1 MDDESRITLAC
12 LDLAGT
18 TVADDGI
25 GERAF
30 TEALVT
36 QGIVSGT
43 DTYRRAVARVQ
54 TARGRSKLDI
64 FRDVF
69 ADEDRAQAANHAFE
83 QSYDAI
89 VDRVGLSPIPGAEAA
104 IDALAES
111 GVRICLMTGFS
122 SRTLGHIIDTLGWW
136 KRADL
141 LLCPADAGGRG
152 RPSPDMILTAALHVK
167 VDDVRHIAVCGDTES
182 DMRSGRRSGA
192 SIVAGTLTGAH
203 DRTRLETAGATHVI
217 SSVTELPLI
226 VEGFRGPDPDDPR
239 RSSGTMTSGHSPSPG
254 RL

>member
-1 MDDESRITLAC
+1 VSDESRITLAC

-18 TVADDGI
+18 TVADDGLA
-25 GERAF
+25 ERAF

-36 QGIVSGT
+36 QGIVGGT
-43 DTYRRAVARVQ
+43 ATHRAAMTRVQ
-54 TARGRSKLDI
+54 AGRGRSKLDI

-83 QSYDAI
+83 QAYDSI
-89 VDRVGLSPIPGAEAA
+89 IDRFGLAPIPGAEAA
-104 IDALAES
+104 IDALAAS
-111 GVRICLMTGFS
+111 GVRICLMTDFS

-152 RPSPDMILTAALHVK
+152 RPYPDMILTAALHVK
-167 VDDVRHIAVCGDTES
+167 IDDVRHIAVCGDTES
-182 DMRSGRRSGA
+182 DMRSGRRAGA
-192 SIVAGTLTGAH
+192 SIVAGTLTGAD
-203 DRTRLETAGATHVI
+203 DRTHLEAAGATHVI
-217 SSVTELPLI
+217 GSITELPLI
-226 VEGFRGPDPDDPR
+226 VETFRGSDPNESR
-239 RSSGTMTSGHSPSPG
+239 RSSDPMTSGHSPSPG

>member
-1 MDDESRITLAC
+1 MGDESRITLAC

-30 TEALVT
+30 SEALAT

-43 DTYRRAVARVQ
+43 DTYNRAMTRVHA
-54 TARGRSKLDI
+54 ARGRSKLDI
-64 FRDVF
+64 FREVF

-83 QSYDAI
+83 QAYDSI
-89 VDRVGLSPIPGAEAA
+89 IDRVGLAPIPGAETA
-104 IDALAES
+104 IDALAAS

-152 RPSPDMILTAALHVK
+152 RPYPDMILTAAMQVK

-192 SIVAGTLTGAH
+192 AIVAGTLTGAH
-203 DRTRLETAGATHVI
+203 DRTRLEAAGATHVI
-217 SSVTELPLI
+217 GSIAELPVL

-239 RSSGTMTSGHSPSPG
+239 RSHGTMASGHSSSPG

>member
-1 MDDESRITLAC
+1 MDDDSRITLAC

-18 TVADDGI
+18 TVADDGMA
-25 GERAF
+25 ERAF
-30 TEALVT
+30 TDALVT
-36 QGIVSGT
+36 QGIVAGT
-43 DTYRRAVARVQ
+43 DSYRRAMARVHA
-54 TARGRSKLDI
+54 ARGRSKIDI
-64 FRDVF
+64 LRDVF

-83 QSYDAI
+83 QAYDSI
-89 VDRVGLSPIPGAEAA
+89 IDRVGLSPIPGAEAA
-104 IDALAES
+104 IDALAAS
-111 GVRICLMTGFS
+111 GVRICLMTGFG

-152 RPSPDMILTAALHVK
+152 RPYPDMILKAALHVQ

-203 DRTRLETAGATHVI
+203 DRARLDAAGATHI
-217 SSVTELPLI
+217 LSSITELPEV
-226 VEGFRGPDPDDPR
+226 VEAV
-239 RSSGTMTSGHSPSPG
+239 G
-254 RL
+254 RPVTTPYGDQVAP